1 MEQLRGLVRDYRD
14 ADNRVRELNTRIAEL
29 RKQRENVESRITVLL
44 ANPEFA
50 GIDKLKVSDDNS
62 LIRIKRPE
70 QWYKP
75 WSISK
80 GKLKESI
87 AAYFSSTTAPTA
99 DGCYEFIAE
108 QQRQTLI
115 SHDFSLERVVLDRD

>member
-14 ADNRVRELNTRIAEL
+14 ADNRVRELNTRILEL
-29 RKQRENVESRITVLL
+29 RKQRQDVEGRITVLL

-80 GKLKESI
+80 TKLKESI
-87 AAYFSSTTAPTA
+87 VAYFTSTTNPTA

-108 QQRQTLI
+108 EQRQSLV
-115 SHDFSLERVVLDRD
+115 SHEFSLERVTTD